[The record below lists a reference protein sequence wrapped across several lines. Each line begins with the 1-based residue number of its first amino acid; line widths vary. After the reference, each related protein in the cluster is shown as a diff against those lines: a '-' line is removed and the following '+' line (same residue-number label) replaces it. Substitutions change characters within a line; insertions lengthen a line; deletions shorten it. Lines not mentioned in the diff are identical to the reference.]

1 MCEDMTLHLILQ
13 YLKSTIH
20 SKKKKLDINVIF
32 PDFRFTV

>member
-20 SKKKKLDINVIF
+20 SKKKLDINVIF

>member
-20 SKKKKLDINVIF
+20 SKKKNQYKRYF
-32 PDFRFTV
+32 S